1 MITRW
6 IKIIDIQ
13 ATFIG
18 GLKALFHFQVEY
30 LESQFLRFSDFL
42 GVRRDLDVKIGHFY
56 ERNTHPLVVKL
67 NGVGRGDPLG
77 SPENSIDSRRN
88 QMEPGPAAIGFS
100 IDAPSEVF
108 AWLEKPGR
116 PLPHLRSAE
125 VRGSKALPISSKR
138 RENFSKTTREA
149 LLT

>member
-6 IKIIDIQ
+6 IKIIDVQ

-18 GLKALFHFQVEY
+18 GLKALFHFQIEH

-42 GVRRDLDVKIGHFY
+42 GVRRDLDVKIRHFY

-88 QMEPGPAAIGFS
+88 QIR
-100 IDAPSEVF
+100 SEEHTSE
-108 AWLEKPGR
+108 LQ
-116 PLPHLRSAE
+116 S
-125 VRGSKALPISSKR
+125 
-138 RENFSKTTREA
+138 
-149 LLT
+149 LT